1 MESIVRINELLTPY
15 LEDGKYFV
23 VDLNISNSKRNPV
36 LTLLLDTD
44 EGISIDECAKI
55 SRKLGNDIEAEN
67 LFETPF
73 VMEVSSPGV
82 DIPLTNAR
90 QYSKNIGRNLKITL
104 ADGDKKVGKLTILTE
119 TGIEIFEE
127 ILRGKLK
134 SVKKEPTFI
143 GFDQIKVAQVLVSF
157 N

>member
-1 MESIVRINELLTPY
+1 MESIGRINELLTPY

-23 VDLNISNSKRNPV
+23 VDLSISNSKRNPV

-67 LFETPF
+67 IFETPF

-82 DIPLTNAR
+82 DTPLTNAR
-90 QYSKNIGRNLKITL
+90 QYSKNIGRNLKLTL
-104 ADGDKKVGKLTILTE
+104 TDGDKKVGKLAVLTE
-119 TGIEIFEE
+119 AGVEIFEE
-127 ILRGKLK
+127 VLRGKLK

-143 GFDQIKVAQVLVSF
+143 GFDQIKSAQVLVSF

>member
-1 MESIVRINELLTPY
+1 MESIGRINELLTPY

-23 VDLNISNSKRNPV
+23 VDLSISNSKRNPV

-90 QYSKNIGRNLKITL
+90 QYSKNIGRNLKITQV
-104 ADGDKKVGKLTILTE
+104 DGEKKVGKLSVLAE

-127 ILRGKLK
+127 VLRGKLK

-143 GFDQIKVAQVLVSF
+143 GFDQIKSAQVLVSF

>member
-1 MESIVRINELLTPY
+1 MESIGRINELLTPY

-23 VDLNISNSKRNPV
+23 VDLSISNSKRNPV

-104 ADGDKKVGKLTILTE
+104 TDGDKKVGKLAVLTDS
-119 TGIEIFEE
+119 GIEIFEE
-127 ILRGKLK
+127 VLRGKLK

-143 GFDQIKVAQVLVSF
+143 GFDQIKSAQVLVSF

>member
-1 MESIVRINELLTPY
+1 MESIGRINELLTPY

-23 VDLNISNSKRNPV
+23 VDLSISNSKRNPV

-67 LFETPF
+67 IFETPF

-82 DIPLTNAR
+82 DTPLTNAR

-104 ADGDKKVGKLTILTE
+104 TGGDKKVGKLTVLTE
-119 TGIEIFEE
+119 LGIEIFEE
-127 ILRGKLK
+127 VLRGKLK
-134 SVKKEPTFI
+134 SVKKEPTVI
-143 GFDQIKVAQVLVSF
+143 GFNQIKSAQVLVSF